1 MAVYSVHLP
10 GDNAAN
16 VSEAAFVREG
26 FGAAAFFFGPL
37 WLLWR
42 GLWLWAVLWLAGF
55 IALAGLTGAGALSS
69 SSSLALIFLAQL
81 LLGLEA
87 NRLLEGRL
95 WRKGYNPIEIITAAA
110 RDQAEMAFFRQFGA
124 GEAIAAGDKAAAGL
138 APIRPAPGPPTVI
151 GSLPEPETK
160 R

>member
-1 MAVYSVHLP
+1 MAVYSIHLP
-10 GDNAAN
+10 GDSAAN

-26 FGAAAFFFGPL
+26 FSAAAFFFGPL

-42 GLWLWAVLWLAGF
+42 GLWLWAVVWLAGF
-55 IALAGLTGAGALSS
+55 IALWGLTGAGVLSS
-69 SSSLALIFLAQL
+69 SARLGLTFLAQL

-87 NRLLEGRL
+87 NRLMEGRL
-95 WRKGYNPIEIITAAA
+95 WRKGYNLIEIITAAA
-110 RDQAEMAFFRQFGA
+110 RDQAEMAFFRQFGV
-124 GEAIAAGDKAAAGL
+124 GEAIAARDKSVAGPT
-138 APIRPAPGPPTVI
+138 PIRPAGAPTVI